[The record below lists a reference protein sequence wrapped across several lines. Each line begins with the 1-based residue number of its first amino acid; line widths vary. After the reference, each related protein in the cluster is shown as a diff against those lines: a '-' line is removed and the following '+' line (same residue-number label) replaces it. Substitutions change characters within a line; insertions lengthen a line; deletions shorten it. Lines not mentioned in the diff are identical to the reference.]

1 MSSKRATIA
10 KNIALM
16 LHDGDVVNL
25 GIGLP
30 TMVSNYLPDGMTI
43 LLHGENGCIGQDRE
57 LPYACDFNDRGS
69 VTAYL
74 RAHDDA
80 HGGWRTGHR
89 DLRNASAVSGLK
101 RIEGQTMGIV
111 GLGRIGQSVAKKAHG
126 FDMRVIA
133 CDPFLPLEV
142 AEKFGVQMVDLDT
155 LLAESSVV
163 SIHMNLTPENYHMFN
178 KETFLKMKKQP
189 ILINEG
195 RGPMVSE
202 DDLVWALD
210 NGYVR
215 AAGLDMLE
223 SEYPDLDK
231 CKLMGRDNVI
241 LNPHSGFC
249 PTRRT
254 TLSARCP
261 CRTRSPMSR
270 ASRCPTAPYATAS
283 ASDLFRYI
291 SSFCFA
297 TGEAGHRSV
306 PGFSVCEKRTPGSL
320 QPGVRCF
327 SRFSAPDRLR
337 GGCAEVKKPARRNAV
352 LNIAIFSSGGYRV
365 VRSHAA
371 PGS

>member
-30 TMVSNYLPDGMTI
+30 TMVSNYLPEGMTI

-57 LPYACDFNDRGS
+57 LPYACNFNDRGS

-80 HGGWRTGHR
+80 HGGWCTGHS

-133 CDPFLPLEV
+133 YDPFLPLEV
-142 AEKFGVQMVDLDT
+142 AEKLGVQMVDLDT
-155 LLAESSVV
+155 LLAESGVV

-241 LNPHSGFC
+241 LNPHSGFLSDTSNYLVC
-249 PTRRT
+249 
-254 TLSARCP
+254 TLP
-261 CRTRSPMSR
+261 
-270 ASRCPTAPYATAS
+270 
-283 ASDLFRYI
+283 
-291 SSFCFA
+291 
-297 TGEAGHRSV
+297 V
-306 PGFSVCEKRTPGSL
+306 
-320 QPGVRCF
+320 Q
-327 SRFSAPDRLR
+327 
-337 GGCAEVKKPARRNAV
+337 NAV
-352 LNIAIFSSGGYRV
+352 AYVKGEPLPNG
-365 VRSHAA
+365 AA
-371 PGS
+371 RNGVSL